1 MTKHKPKTVRELAL
15 YLIEQVHQQQA
26 YSPLVLNQAIEANRL
41 EGRDSAL
48 LTQLVYGVLQRE
60 LTLDFYLKS
69 FLKPKQKLDDW
80 VRYLLFLSLYQ
91 MVFLDRIPSHAIVSE
106 AVNIAKKRGHQ
117 GISGFV
123 NGVLR
128 NVLRKGVPSFEKL
141 PFEERLSIEYS
152 HPVWLVKRWLAQYGV
167 ETTEKTLA
175 ANNEPPSVTARVNPL
190 KTSKQ
195 EVMAELER
203 DGFEVTEGELTPDAI
218 VIKKGKLI
226 GHRLFLEGFVSI
238 QDESSMLVARALDV
252 ASGMEVLDT
261 CAGPGGKTT
270 HLAEL
275 MEDQGKIIAL
285 DLHIHK
291 TALIED
297 QANRLGIHSIETR
310 ALDARRVQSVFSPQS
325 FDRLLID
332 APCTGFGVIRRK
344 PEIKYTKSEKDIYSL
359 SGIQAAILESCAD
372 LLKPGGKL
380 VYSTCT
386 IDHEEN
392 RNQIQAFLANH
403 PDYKL
408 DHTLKERLSLP
419 KELDLIERED
429 GVIQILPSDFDTDGF
444 FISCLVREGK

>member
-1 MTKHKPKTVRELAL
+1 VKTTKPTSVRELAL
-15 YLIEQVHQQQA
+15 DLIEQVHQQKA
-26 YSPLVLNQAIEANRL
+26 YSPLILNQAIETHGL
-41 EGRDSAL
+41 EGRDAAL

-60 LTLDFYLKS
+60 LTLEFYLKS
-69 FLKPKQKLDDW
+69 FLKPKQKLDTW

-128 NVLRKGVPSFEKL
+128 NVLRKGVPSFERL
-141 PFEERLSIEYS
+141 PLEEKLSIEYS
-152 HPVWLVKRWLAQYGV
+152 HPLWLVERWLKQYGS
-167 ETTEKTLA
+167 ETTEKILA
-175 ANNEPPSVTARVNPL
+175 ANNEPPSFTARVNPL
-190 KTSKQ
+190 KTSRS
-195 EVMAELER
+195 EILSELEN
-203 DGFEVTEGELTPDAI
+203 DGFDVTEGEISPDAI
-218 VIKKGKLI
+218 VVKKGKLI
-226 GHRLFLEGFVSI
+226 GHRLFKEGFVSI

-252 ASGMEVLDT
+252 EPGMTVLDT

-275 MEDQGKIIAL
+275 MKDQGKIVAL
-285 DLHIHK
+285 DLHKHK
-291 TALIED
+291 TALID
-297 QANRLGIHSIETR
+297 NQASRLGIHSIETE
-310 ALDARRVQSVFSPQS
+310 ALDARKVESVFSPQS

-344 PEIKYTKSEKDIYSL
+344 PEIKYTKTEKDIYSL
-359 SGIQAAILESCAD
+359 AEIQAAILESCAD

-392 RNQIQAFLANH
+392 RNQIQAFLTNH

-408 DHTLKERLSLP
+408 DPTLRERLSFF
-419 KELDLIERED
+419 KELDTKEEEE
-429 GVIQILPSDFDTDGF
+429 GVLQILPSDFDTDGF
-444 FISCLVREGK
+444 FISCLVREGI

>member
-1 MTKHKPKTVRELAL
+1 VKTTKPISVRELAL
-15 YLIEQVHQQQA
+15 QLIEQVHQQKA
-26 YSPLVLNQAIEANRL
+26 YSPLILNQAIESHRL
-41 EGRDSAL
+41 EGRDAAL

-60 LTLDFYLKS
+60 LTLEFYLKS
-69 FLKPKQKLDDW
+69 FLKPKQKLDAW
-80 VRYLLFLSLYQ
+80 VRHLLYISLYQ

-141 PFEERLSIEYS
+141 PLEEKLSIEYS
-152 HPVWLVKRWLAQYGV
+152 HPLWLVERWMKQYGS
-167 ETTEKTLA
+167 ETTEKILT
-175 ANNEPPSVTARVNPL
+175 ANNEPPSITARVNPL
-190 KTSKQ
+190 KTSKA
-195 EVMAELER
+195 EVLSELEK
-203 DGFEVTEGELTPDAI
+203 DGFDVTEGEVSPDAI
-218 VIKKGKLI
+218 LIKKGKLI
-226 GHRLFLEGFVSI
+226 GHRLYQEGLVSI
-238 QDESSMLVARALDV
+238 QDESSMLVARALGV
-252 ASGMEVLDT
+252 EPGMTVLDA

-275 MEDQGKIIAL
+275 MKDQGKIVAL

-291 TALIED
+291 TALID
-297 QANRLGIHSIETR
+297 KQASRLGISSIETK
-310 ALDARRVQSVFSPQS
+310 ALDARKVKSVFAAQS

-344 PEIKYTKSEKDIYSL
+344 PEIKYTKNEKDIYSL
-359 SGIQAAILESCAD
+359 AGIQAAILDSCAD

-392 RNQIQAFLANH
+392 WNQIQFFLANH

-408 DHTLKERLSLP
+408 DRTLRERLSYFE
-419 KELDLIERED
+419 ELDMKEEEE
-429 GVIQILPSDFDTDGF
+429 GVLQILPSDFDTDGF
-444 FISCLVREGK
+444 FISCLVREGI